1 MACQIVDALHPG
13 SIAFSKVC
21 TEVCFERRGRVLQ
34 SRHACKRARPLLDA
48 KSTNCRFQT
57 FWVLHVIHRYG
68 NGAAAGRLHTCV
80 HIQVKFNA
88 NTEYEMINNYK
99 ILQNAFNKMS
109 IAKVR
114 LYGPTC
120 CMTLLYCLQKMEC
133 QADPS
138 GPGKMLAK
146 STARV

>member
-1 MACQIVDALHPG
+1 M
-13 SIAFSKVC
+13 
-21 TEVCFERRGRVLQ
+21 
-34 SRHACKRARPLLDA
+34 
-48 KSTNCRFQT
+48 
-57 FWVLHVIHRYG
+57 HRYG
-68 NGAAAGRLHTCV
+68 NRAAAGRLHTCV
-80 HIQVKFNA
+80 HMQVKFNA

-114 LYGPTC
+114 LYGPYFVHDPVV
-120 CMTLLYCLQKMEC
+120 LPALVIESF